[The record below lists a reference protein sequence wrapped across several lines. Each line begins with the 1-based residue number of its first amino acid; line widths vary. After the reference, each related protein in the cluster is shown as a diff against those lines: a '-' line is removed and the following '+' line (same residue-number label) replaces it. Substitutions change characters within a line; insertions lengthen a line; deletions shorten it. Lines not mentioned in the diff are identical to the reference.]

1 MTKKPEKKQERGV
14 PSNEHEVTPSN
25 EASTMSL
32 MISMADTT
40 WRMFTPP
47 AILVPVGI
55 WVDLSWGTKPWVT
68 LVAAI
73 AGLALSVLLVNRQ
86 LRESL

>member
-14 PSNEHEVTPSN
+14 PSN

-47 AILVPVGI
+47 ALLVPAGI
-55 WVDLSWGTKPWVT
+55 WADLQVGSKPWIT
-68 LVAAI
+68 L
-73 AGLALSVLLVNRQ
+73 LASVLGLTLSILLVKRQ

>member
-14 PSNEHEVTPSN
+14 PSN

-40 WRMFTPP
+40 WRMFIP
-47 AILVPVGI
+47 AAVLVPAGI
-55 WVDLSWGTKPWVT
+55 WADLRIGTKPWLT
-68 LVAAI
+68 LLAAVL
-73 AGLALSVLLVNRQ
+73 GLTLSILLVKHQ